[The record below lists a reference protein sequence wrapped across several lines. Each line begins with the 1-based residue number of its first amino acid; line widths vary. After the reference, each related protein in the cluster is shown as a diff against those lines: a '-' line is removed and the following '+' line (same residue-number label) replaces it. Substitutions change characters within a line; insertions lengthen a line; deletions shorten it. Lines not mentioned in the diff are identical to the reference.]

1 MTLST
6 DEKVQLAFGIY
17 YKLAKDKKLS
27 VNFVENLQRM
37 TLEDSMVVLGY

>member
-1 MTLST
+1 M
-6 DEKVQLAFGIY
+6 QLALGAY

-27 VNFVENLQRM
+27 VNFVENFKST